1 MKKCQLVKTLVCAVL
16 FLGLVSHVQAD
27 EKKVKVFILAGQSNM
42 EGHGQLR
49 SLNHLGEHPKYGY
62 LLKNIKNED
71 GSWAVRN
78 DVTVSW
84 KSREKLSGLLTVGW
98 GFEPHEI
105 GPELMFGTIMGDKY
119 DEPVLLIK
127 TAWGGKDVFCDFRSP
142 SAGNLTEDEELILK
156 RDRSINNNRQIGHYY
171 RKMLEDINYTLDN
184 IEDIVPGY
192 KGQGYEI
199 VGMAWLQGGTI
210 LASGTSSW
218 IINLSA

>member
-62 LLKNIKNED
+62 LLKKIKNED
-71 GSWAVRN
+71 GSWAVRD

-84 KSREKLSGLLTVGW
+84 KSRERLSGLLTVGW

-127 TAWGGKDVFCDFRSP
+127 IGDVGTVKAFAKGGEAKLVKLE
-142 SAGNLTEDEELILK
+142 ANELE
-156 RDRSINNNRQIGHYY
+156 SIW
-171 RKMLEDINYTLDN
+171 KVN
-184 IEDIVPGY
+184 I
-192 KGQGYEI
+192 KK
-199 VGMAWLQGGTI
+199 
-210 LASGTSSW
+210 
-218 IINLSA
+218 